1 MCVYAPLKPSL
12 NGQRSG
18 QRSTSSAGS
27 AKLQTIDV
35 RSGRTGSSG
44 SAKLQMIDVRSGR
57 TRDVV
62 NEKSYRCQ
70 CERLS
75 AQLSARNRP

>member
-1 MCVYAPLKPSL
+1 MCVYAPLKP
-12 NGQRSG
+12 QRTTARSG